1 MAKTSSVTKNL
12 KRQNLVIKYADKR
25 KALTEI
31 AKDGKASQDERNAA
45 RQELGK
51 MTRNSSP
58 FRVRNRCVVTG
69 RPRGYIRYFG
79 LSRIAF
85 REMAHKGHL
94 PGVKKASW

>member
-1 MAKTSSVTKNL
+1 LAKKSSVTKNE
-12 KRQNLVIKYADKR
+12 KRQRLVVKYAEKR

-31 AKDGKASQDERNAA
+31 VQDGKASRDERNAA

-51 MTRNSSP
+51 LPRNASP
-58 FRVRNRCVVTG
+58 YRVRNRCVVTG

>member
-1 MAKTSSVTKNL
+1 MAKTPSVTKNQ
-12 KRQNLVIKYADKR
+12 KRQRLVLKYAEKR
-25 KALTEI
+25 RALTEI
-31 AKDGKASQDERNAA
+31 AKDGKASQDERNSA

-51 MTRNSSP
+51 FPRNASP

>member
-1 MAKTSSVTKNL
+1 MAKKSSVVKNQ
-12 KRQNLVIKYADKR
+12 KRQRLVVKYSERR
-25 KALTEI
+25 KELTEI
-31 AKDGKASQDERNAA
+31 IKNGKASQEERNAA
-45 RQELGK
+45 RNDLAK
-51 MTRNSSP
+51 LPRNSSP
-58 FRVRNRCVVTG
+58 YRVRNRCLLTG

>member
-12 KRQNLVIKYADKR
+12 KRQNLVIKYAEKR
-25 KALTEI
+25 RALTEI
-31 AKDGKASQDERNAA
+31 AKDGKASQEERNAA
-45 RQELGK
+45 RQELVK
-51 MTRNSSP
+51 LPRNSSP

>member
-1 MAKTSSVTKNL
+1 LAKTSSVTKNL
-12 KRQNLVIKYADKR
+12 KRQNLVIKYAEKR
-25 KALTEI
+25 RALTEI
-31 AKDGKASQDERNAA
+31 AKDGKASQEERNAA

-51 MTRNSSP
+51 LPRNSSP

>member
-12 KRQNLVIKYADKR
+12 KRQNLVIKYAEKR

-51 MTRNSSP
+51 MPRNSSP
-58 FRVRNRCVVTG
+58 FRV
-69 RPRGYIRYFG
+69 
-79 LSRIAF
+79 
-85 REMAHKGHL
+85 
-94 PGVKKASW
+94 

>member
-12 KRQNLVIKYADKR
+12 KRQNLVIKYAEKR
-25 KALTEI
+25 RALTEI

-51 MTRNSSP
+51 MPRNSSP
-58 FRVRNRCVVTG
+58 FRGRNRCAVTG